1 MALRCPPPPRRV
13 SEWSVQTHPAGSPFQ
28 DVVWTAQR
36 HINPETSLER
46 LVPLVEFLAVW
57 RNLPNISRWGQQTIE
72 KGYQIQFRSRP
83 PRFMGVLST
92 EVAPQQVLVM
102 EQEVKALLEKGTI
115 EYVPHSNRETGFYS
129 RYFIFPKK
137 DAGLHP
143 ILDLRVL
150 NDSFMQLKFK
160 MLTLRQIVPQIRSED
175 LFVMIDLKDAYF
187 HISILPCQ
195 RRFLRFAFG
204 GKAYQYR
211 VLPFCLALSPRTT
224 TKKRPQGP
232 VLVQPCACP
241 LRRHI
246 GGLLH
251 KSRGG
256 FAVTSTLQTG
266 VPNTSVVP
274 KEVVVFSSSLHPGGP
289 QYRIRHSVK
298 TGAKG
303 RGMEAQVPY
312 PRFPSALI
320 LVLHVRFHTGQ
331 ALIAM
336 VVLY

>member
-36 HINPETSLER
+36 HIHPETSLER

-57 RNLPNISRWGQQTIE
+57 RNLPNISHWGQQTIE

-92 EVAPQQVLVM
+92 EVVPQQVLVM
-102 EQEVKALLEKGTI
+102 EQEAKALLEKGTI
-115 EYVPHSNRETGFYS
+115 EYVPHSNMETGFYS
-129 RYFIFPKK
+129 RYFIVPKK

-160 MLTLRQIVPQIRSED
+160 MLTLRQIMPQIRSED

-211 VLPFCLALSPRTT
+211 VLPFCLAL
-224 TKKRPQGP
+224 
-232 VLVQPCACP
+232 
-241 LRRHI
+241 
-246 GGLLH
+246 
-251 KSRGG
+251 
-256 FAVTSTLQTG
+256 
-266 VPNTSVVP
+266 
-274 KEVVVFSSSLHPGGP
+274 
-289 QYRIRHSVK
+289 
-298 TGAKG
+298 
-303 RGMEAQVPY
+303 
-312 PRFPSALI
+312 
-320 LVLHVRFHTGQ
+320 
-331 ALIAM
+331 
-336 VVLY
+336 